1 MSRSESRNPVLSY
14 SMCDGVF
21 EMANWRS
28 NRALHWED
36 EAKMETRKS
45 NRRSIDTELAAILRR
60 IVKRKISRLRAVTM
74 ARV

>member
-1 MSRSESRNPVLSY
+1 LSRSESRNPVLSY

-45 NRRSIDTELAAILRR
+45 NRRSIDTEL
-60 IVKRKISRLRAVTM
+60 VKRRISRLRAVTM

>member
-14 SMCDGVF
+14 SMYDSVF
-21 EMANWRS
+21 GMANWRA

-36 EAKMETRKS
+36 EAKMETKKS
-45 NRRSIDTELAAILRR
+45 NRRSIDTELAAILRG